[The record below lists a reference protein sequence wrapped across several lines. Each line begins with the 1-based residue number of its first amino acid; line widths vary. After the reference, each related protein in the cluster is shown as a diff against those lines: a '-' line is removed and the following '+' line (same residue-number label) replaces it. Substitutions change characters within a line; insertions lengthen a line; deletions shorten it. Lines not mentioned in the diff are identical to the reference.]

1 MASGAGAPAV
11 GDSDAHWYLTVDS
24 DSDSDS
30 EFTPIG
36 RVPSPAERKV
46 DGEALE
52 RQVDSVDTVYRRRAR
67 WSTDR
72 SADVSGARR
81 SAEGALLRRRARWD
95 AATCG
100 QRPGA
105 ELRTTLFCR
114 LIRKACMYFSR
125 PTVPDVLRFIAD
137 YYGAAEDGA
146 LELVAA
152 KYLEKVLQ
160 SGDAAVHL
168 DAVRAICQGRRS
180 SSSTLLTELLVQRER
195 EQQASAAGEC
205 EERNAK
211 RRRVD

>member
-52 RQVDSVDTVYRRRAR
+52 RQVDSVDTVYLMCLALDAVQRAL
-67 WSTDR
+67 S
-72 SADVSGARR
+72 
-81 SAEGALLRRRARWD
+81 
-95 AATCG
+95 CG
-100 QRPGA
+100 GVPA